1 MSHVTRHHFSFPQ
14 ARVTENARTLLGL
27 STIVTGLLLTLMALL
42 TGCITNCFAQN
53 LTPDILNDTLPVKT
67 LDSVTV
73 STRLKQ
79 FNASYLTDVVGTK
92 VYAGKRTNTLTLSQ
106 NINDLSSN
114 LG

>member
-1 MSHVTRHHFSFPQ
+1 MK
-14 ARVTENARTLLGL
+14 
-27 STIVTGLLLTLMALL
+27 TGLIKNILMILLIGYT
-42 TGCITNCFAQN
+42 TNCFAQN
-53 LTPDILNDTLPVKT
+53 LAPDALNDTLPVQT
-67 LDSVTV
+67 MDSVTI

-79 FNASYLTDVVGTK
+79 FKASYLTDVNGTK